1 MNITCD
7 LTYFQGLLKVQPLPL
22 FIFQSSSLL
31 PTMAGEG
38 GRVFA
43 LAGFLPS
50 PLPLGTPL
58 HVQREKE
65 EEMEKEKSR
74 VIAMIRKLGGVFN
87 GGEEWNP
94 STTHVINYVDGT
106 REGLSEK
113 VMAGIAAGK
122 WVVTKRYV
130 EKSLK
135 AGYWLDKEAAYT
147 ASPKNQILALQERVK
162 LHGESGRLFHGMVAA
177 MVLEE
182 RAKAAVY
189 TRIIRAGGGKV
200 VAAKSLLGL
209 AASVPSDLTHV
220 FLDPWFGHKDP
231 PGFAQMTKIEGLHL
245 CDYKLLYNMVRG
257 TPNTSEKLWNITGAK
272 AKQEAKDREKRNMSS
287 KQKGNGNRGK
297 RLAEQEGQASKRRRT
312 HTVETVNL
320 DSDSDDDQGAN
331 LVPLVDVDLDSDD
344 DIQILETRLDKQRKE
359 THGRQYHDREK
370 AKGVRATNYS
380 KICAQ
385 QREEILGASRVAKVN
400 IVSLSDDDDEVQVVS
415 RRKSKTE
422 EVTILDSD
430 EEVTLVQDLRR
441 TQNPKRMRRY
451 ASISTPSRS
460 PSPPRMQV
468 EQDERGGVSSADEL
482 DELDEVTA
490 RPTREAPMIELVDLD
505 DESTDDEGVGDLDV
519 AISGPPDP
527 PPPPN
532 ISLQPLILSSEQK
545 RTSAEITD
553 LTPSQISWL
562 LPLPILPKPAI
573 KPVSERRPLLD
584 EQPVEENVLP
594 CPSNAISVQ
603 TRPSDLT
610 PQQKVLFIDRNLPI
624 SPNRSPE
631 RADLEISKSGQQEV
645 LSTSSSPPET
655 LELDKSVKLAS
666 NEEAQHTNEREVGE
680 SDINEPTDIASA
692 VGLDDKKTSRDG
704 DGSQELS
711 SATEKGSRSREEV
724 VAKEVSPI
732 LYTEQRSENE
742 ELEIELLS
750 QETPRTNESYS
761 DRVVWKP
768 KAISLQETDV
778 PCSSFVPDSEKSKSG
793 NKPIHCL
800 SNKPF
805 HVAPK
810 TSALSRIVATLQRR
824 FSSTDENIAISN
836 INCRTARFDKHNEGT
851 GRAGFRQIAQSVEQD
866 FASQLVTTPT
876 TKGKRHEAGRQRKG
890 KTGKTLNQLVE
901 PEEDGEVCPEDI
913 ETALK
918 RLAIETSSDAHPS
931 PALLHTVMINLLLDA
946 RHSAICSSAHS
957 YLLHFLFLHAHR
969 GRNPDTR
976 KQWVH
981 LVLSAFRD
989 ISDEKLFRQFDIENQ
1004 HDIHSCLQLWK
1015 KLFQRL
1021 LATLERCD
1029 NESERHEDREGPWLL
1044 LSFLTLLLQ
1053 RDFEM
1058 WWKHGRKKGEKDFP
1072 LLFYLLGGRSHILSS
1087 ASTSLLTLFK
1097 TSLTIRGVKKDLSEV
1112 RQLVAMV
1119 ALLLSHLDSEDSNA
1133 NLCRGSKVQFA
1144 SRLATIIQ
1152 EADLDP
1158 KSTFL
1163 ELSLM
1168 QPAWLAVLVS
1178 RELLL
1183 RSSPGL
1189 KKISLEYISPILQ
1202 LPELSTANKLLTVV
1216 TEIWAQRLLG
1226 VHKASAIFRRNWT
1239 LVQTPEKSYSA
1250 FTMLHK
1256 LEDRELCKEMRSLKI
1271 EEVSVKMAHVT
1282 CSVNKLSEFAN
1293 QKEQFGEDTDV
1304 GALRALLFKMRL
1316 PDAF

>member
-1 MNITCD
+1 MNISCD
-7 LTYFQGLLKVQPLPL
+7 STYFQGLLKVQPFPR

-31 PTMAGEG
+31 STMAGEG

-50 PLPLGTPL
+50 PLPVGTPL

-65 EEMEKEKSR
+65 EEMENEKSR

-130 EKSLK
+130 EKSLR

-200 VAAKSLLGL
+200 VAAKTLLGL

-231 PGFAQMTKIEGLHL
+231 PGFAKMTKIEGLHL

-272 AKQEAKDREKRNMSS
+272 AKQEAKAREKRNTSS
-287 KQKGNGNRGK
+287 KQTGNGNRGK
-297 RLAEQEGQASKRRRT
+297 RLAEQEGQEAKRRRT

-320 DSDSDDDQGAN
+320 DSDSDDGQGAN
-331 LVPLVDVDLDSDD
+331 SVPVVDVDLDSDD

-441 TQNPKRMRRY
+441 SHNPKRMRRY

-482 DELDEVTA
+482 DEVDEVTA
-490 RPTREAPMIELVDLD
+490 RPTGQAPMIELVDLD

-519 AISGPPDP
+519 AKSGSPDP

-545 RTSAEITD
+545 RTSAEKTD
-553 LTPSQISWL
+553 LSPSQISWL

-573 KPVSERRPLLD
+573 KPVSERR
-584 EQPVEENVLP
+584 LP
-594 CPSNAISVQ
+594 CPSNATSVQ
-603 TRPSDLT
+603 TRPSDPT
-610 PQQKVLFIDRNLPI
+610 PQQKVPSIDRSLPV
-624 SPNRSPE
+624 SPNRSAPE
-631 RADLEISKSGQQEV
+631 RANLEISKSGQQEH
-645 LSTSSSPPET
+645 LSKSSSSSET
-655 LELDKSVKLAS
+655 LELDKSEKIAS
-666 NEEAQHTNEREVGE
+666 TEEAKHIIEREVGG
-680 SDINEPTDIASA
+680 SDFDEPTDIASA
-692 VGLDDKKTSRDG
+692 VGVDDEKKSRDG
-704 DGSQELS
+704 AGSQELS
-711 SATEKGSRSREEV
+711 SATEEGSRSPEEV

-732 LYTEQRSENE
+732 LYTEQRLENE
-742 ELEIELLS
+742 ESEIELLS

-768 KAISLQETDV
+768 KAISLQDTDV

-800 SNKPF
+800 SNKPS

-810 TSALSRIVATLQRR
+810 NNALSRIVATLQRR
-824 FSSTDENIAISN
+824 FTSTDENIAISN
-836 INCRTARFDKHNEGT
+836 INSRTARFDKHNEGT

-866 FASQLVTTPT
+866 FASQLVTTPA

-931 PALLHTVMINLLLDA
+931 PALLHTVMISLLLDA

-1021 LATLERCD
+1021 LATLEQCD

-1058 WWKHGRKKGEKDFP
+1058 WWKHGRKKEEKDFP

-1097 TSLTIRGVKKDLSEV
+1097 TSLTMRSVKKDLSEV
-1112 RQLVAMV
+1112 KQLVAMV

-1133 NLCRGSKVQFA
+1133 NLCRGNKLQFA
-1144 SRLATIIQ
+1144 SQLATIIQ
-1152 EADLDP
+1152 EADLDS
-1158 KSTFL
+1158 KRTFL

-1168 QPAWLAVLVS
+1168 QPPWLAVLVS
-1178 RELLL
+1178 RELLH

-1189 KKISLEYISPILQ
+1189 KMKKIFLENISPILQ
-1202 LPELSTANKLLTVV
+1202 MPELSTANRLLNVV

-1239 LVQTPEKSYSA
+1239 LVQTPEKSFSA